1 MKVKAVRR
9 VVMGLAVVVAG
20 MALTACGPD
29 TGAATGNGP
38 QSSSDSVSRPAAPAA
53 GDAATPEQRDPAAP
67 DRIAEGAESAERE
80 RAEREAGGSESAERE
95 RAGREVGGSESA
107 ERERA
112 EREAEGSESS
122 ERERV
127 AAQTR

>member
-38 QSSSDSVSRPAAPAA
+38 QSSSDFVSGPATTAA
-53 GDAATPEQRDPAAP
+53 GDDATLEQRDPAAP
-67 DRIAEGAESAERE
+67 DRIAEDTELSERE
-80 RAEREAGGSESAERE
+80 RAA
-95 RAGREVGGSESA
+95 REVG
-107 ERERA
+107 
-112 EREAEGSESS
+112 GSESS
-122 ERERV
+122 ERERAAREAAGTELSERERA